1 MKEKNKT
8 LAILEAVAAICV
20 VLVHFP
26 FPGIFGRILCATGT
40 AGVILFLLAS
50 GYFSFEP
57 DDNGQTCGRVMKRFW
72 RNLRILLC
80 VVALYFA
87 VTAIEKLAQGSF
99 GQWIERFKS
108 PVLWARMILL
118 GDFEVIH
125 GDPLW
130 YMAAILYCYLLF
142 ALFSKARAFRIAH
155 AAIPFLLALR
165 IGMETYTNSFG
176 ADWHLSGNAIAGAL
190 PIMLLGHWIAQKRSE
205 RESEGGAKTA
215 AATTPTFA
223 AIALAVSLALM
234 YVFANVRVAGLDL
247 SQAFKISSATL
258 AFLLALQK
266 PGLCRPRFLV
276 FVGSALG
283 VWIYLLHYI
292 IGTVIKDAMLFY
304 GAGDFALNWILPP
317 VVIAVSVLVATL
329 LNLVTSR
336 K

>member
-20 VLVHFP
+20 VLVHFQ
-26 FPGIFGRILCATGT
+26 FPGALGRILCATGV

-50 GYFSFEP
+50 GYFSYES
-57 DDNGQTCGRVMKRFW
+57 DQAETGRRVMKRFW

-99 GQWIERFKS
+99 GQWIEGFKS
-108 PVLWARMILL
+108 PTLWARMIFL
-118 GDFEVIH
+118 GDFEIIH

-142 ALFSKARAFRIAH
+142 ALISKARAFRLAH
-155 AAIPFLLALR
+155 AAIPLLLALR

-176 ADWHLSGNAIAGAL
+176 ADWHLSGNAIVGVL
-190 PIMLLGHWIAQKRSE
+190 PIMLLGHWIAQRRGQNSSE
-205 RESEGGAKTA
+205 PGDKP
-215 AATTPTFA
+215 TTVT
-223 AIALAVSLALM
+223 AIALAISLALM
-234 YVFANVRVAGLDL
+234 YVSVNVRVAELDL
-247 SQAFKISSATL
+247 SQVFKISSATL

-266 PGLCRPRFLV
+266 PGLSRPAFLV

-304 GAGDFALNWILPP
+304 NAGDLAINWILPP
-317 VVIAVSVLVATL
+317 VVIVTSVLVAAL
-329 LNLVTSR
+329 LNIVVAKKRSDS
-336 K
+336 

>member
-8 LAILEAVAAICV
+8 LAILEAVSAICV
-20 VLVHFP
+20 ILVHFQ
-26 FPGIFGRILCATGT
+26 FPGVFGRILCATGV

-50 GYFSFEP
+50 GYFSYES
-57 DDNGQTCGRVMKRFW
+57 DQAETGRRVMKRFW

-99 GQWIERFKS
+99 GEWIERFKS
-108 PVLWARMILL
+108 PVLWARMIFL
-118 GDFEVIH
+118 GDFEIIH

-142 ALFSKARAFRIAH
+142 ALISKARAFRLAH
-155 AAIPFLLALR
+155 AAIPLLLALR

-176 ADWHLSGNAIAGAL
+176 ADWHLSGNAIVGAL
-190 PIMLLGHWIAQKRSE
+190 PIMLLGHWIAQRRGQK
-205 RESEGGAKTA
+205 ESENSAKPA
-215 AATTPTFA
+215 AAT
-223 AIALAVSLALM
+223 AIALAISLALM
-234 YVFANVRVAGLDL
+234 YVSVNVRVAELDI
-247 SQAFKISSATL
+247 SQVFKISTATF

-266 PGLCRPRFLV
+266 PGLSRPAFLV

-304 GAGDFALNWILPP
+304 GAGELVINWILPP
-317 VVIAVSVLVATL
+317 VVIVTSVLVATL
-329 LNLVTSR
+329 LNIVTTQRSCHCPA
-336 K
+336 